1 MCRVLNVHRSGFY
14 AWLKQ
19 PQSVSEKD
27 NVRLLEQIK
36 ASYVQSGGV
45 YGSPRITHELR
56 RSGETCGENR
66 VAKLMKKAKLRANI
80 GYKRRY
86 FKSAIPSVIAD
97 NHLQQQFVVC
107 EPDEAWVSDITYIKT
122 YEGWLYLAVV
132 VDLFSRK
139 VIGWSM
145 QATMTS
151 DIVIK
156 AIMMAIWRRPKA
168 TGVVVHTDQGS
179 QYASGDYRDF
189 LAAHN
194 MQPSMSRR
202 GHCLDNAVAESFFHS
217 LKTERVKRKVYAT
230 RSDARADLFDYIEM
244 FYNPTRLHSHL
255 GYVSPDEY
263 ENTYSKAS

>member
-1 MCRVLNVHRSGFY
+1 MCQALNVHRSGFY

-19 PQSVSEKD
+19 PVSKAEQD
-27 NVRLLEQIK
+27 NIRLQALIK

-56 RSGETCGENR
+56 SQGEVCGENR
-66 VAKLMKKAKLRANI
+66 VAKLMKKAKLKADI
-80 GYKRRY
+80 GYKRRC
-86 FKSAIPSVIAD
+86 FKSSVPSTIAD

-107 EPDEAWVSDITYIKT
+107 EPDTAWVSDITYIKT

-145 QATMTS
+145 QQTMTS

-156 AIMMAIWRRPKA
+156 ALLMAVWRRPKA
-168 TGVVVHTDQGS
+168 SGVIVHSDQGS
-179 QYASGDYRDF
+179 QYSSSDYQDF
-189 LAAHN
+189 LAAYELI
-194 MQPSMSRR
+194 PSMSRR

-217 LKTERVKRKVYAT
+217 LKTERVKRKVYAS
-230 RSDARADLFDYIEM
+230 RSEAKADLFDYIEM
-244 FYNPTRLHSHL
+244 FYNRVRLHSHL
-255 GYVSPDEY
+255 GHVSPDEY
-263 ENTYSKAS
+263 ETVYSQAS

>member
-1 MCRVLNVHRSGFY
+1 MCKVLNVHRSGFY

-19 PQSVSEKD
+19 PQSKAEKD
-27 NVRLLEQIK
+27 NARLLEQIK

-56 RSGETCGENR
+56 SSGETCGENR
-66 VAKLMKKAKLRANI
+66 VAKLMKLAKLRANI

-86 FKSAIPSVIAD
+86 FKSAVPSVIAD
-97 NHLQQQFVVC
+97 NHLKQQFVVC

-145 QATMTS
+145 QSTMTS

-156 AIMMAIWRRPKA
+156 AN
-168 TGVVVHTDQGS
+168 
-179 QYASGDYRDF
+179 DYGH
-189 LAAHN
+189 LETA
-194 MQPSMSRR
+194 R
-202 GHCLDNAVAESFFHS
+202 GN
-217 LKTERVKRKVYAT
+217 
-230 RSDARADLFDYIEM
+230 
-244 FYNPTRLHSHL
+244 
-255 GYVSPDEY
+255 
-263 ENTYSKAS
+263 